1 MTRTEPV
8 AVFGGLA
15 AAVGLALHWLLP
27 EAPDELVVMVVF
39 GIALLARRWVSP
51 IASLPDAEVLEQA
64 RRAVASRRRGGPA
77 AGALLAALLVW
88 PAGAAASGAL
98 HCAEW
103 PHWARAYAAL
113 DGLGAEGGEAV
124 DWLRA
129 AGCPPAWAGGLW
141 LPNGSECD
149 APCEAARAEEW
160 RDVPAPPPAPA
171 PAPPVAGPAQLVGV
185 TTIVEAPAEAAP
197 APAPAPPA
205 GCACTLQVRS
215 GAVGQCYAPA
225 GVRPAEWTH
234 VTSGG
239 DASAVWLSPRRGEG
253 QFRVG
258 GRGTLV
264 MSYLLDGERVQC
276 ETVRVVMSPW
286 QMFARVV
293 TDPRLVVSAAGCVA
307 GMVFAG
313 GALCGL

>member
-15 AAVGLALHWLLP
+15 AAAGLALHWLLP

-39 GIALLARRWVSP
+39 GVALLARRWVSP
-51 IASLPDAEVLEQA
+51 IASLPAAEVLEQA

-77 AGALLAALLVW
+77 AGALLAALLAW
-88 PAGAAASGAL
+88 PALAAASGEL

-103 PHWARAYAAL
+103 PHWQRAYAAL
-113 DGLGAEGGEAV
+113 GGLGAEGGEAV

-129 AGCPPAWAGGLW
+129 AGCPPAWAGGW

-149 APCEAARAEEW
+149 APCEAVRAEEW
-160 RDVPAPPPAPA
+160 RDVPAPP
-171 PAPPVAGPAQLVGV
+171 
-185 TTIVEAPAEAAP
+185 AEAAP
-197 APAPAPPA
+197 APAPEPPA

-215 GAVGQCYAPA
+215 GSTGQCYAPA

-253 QFRVG
+253 QFRAR

-264 MSYLLDGERVQC
+264 MSYLVAGERVQC
-276 ETVRVVMSPW
+276 ETVRVVMTPW
-286 QMFARVV
+286 QTFTRVV
-293 TDPRLVVSAAGCVA
+293 TDPRVVVSAAGCVA
-307 GMVFAG
+307 GVIFTG
-313 GALCGL
+313 GALCGW